1 LETTPFHTG
10 QVALVDKSHDIQ
22 QQLRELFESQQ
33 LAVLATHRSG
43 QPYTSLVAFYAT
55 EDLKHLFFVTPRTT
69 RKFENLKAD
78 CRVSLLVNSST
89 NQTADFHRAVSVTVV
104 GTASEVVDTDRQP
117 ILERYLKKHAH
128 LEDFVR
134 SPSCALVRVSAKS
147 YYMVQ
152 NFQHVLELHIN
163 Q

>member
-1 LETTPFHTG
+1 MDKT
-10 QVALVDKSHDIQ
+10 QALH
-22 QQLRELFESQQ
+22 QQLRSLFESQN

-55 EDLKHLFFVTPRTT
+55 EDLKNLFFVTPKTT

-78 CRVSLLVNSST
+78 SRVSILVNSST
-89 NQTADFHRAVSVTVV
+89 NQVGDFHRAVSVTVIGEATEIV
-104 GTASEVVDTDRQP
+104 GSERQP
-117 ILERYLKKHAH
+117 ILERYLKKHPH

-147 YYMVQ
+147 YFMVQ
-152 NFQHVLELHIN
+152 KFQNVMELHLN

>member
-1 LETTPFHTG
+1 MN
-10 QVALVDKSHDIQ
+10 KSHDIQ
-22 QQLRELFESQQ
+22 QRLRELFESQQ

-43 QPYTSLVAFYAT
+43 QPYASLVAFYAT
-55 EDLKHLFFVTPRTT
+55 EDLKHIFFVTPRTT

-78 CRVSLLVNSST
+78 SRVSILVNSSS
-89 NQTADFHRAVSVTVV
+89 NQTDDFHRAVSVTVV
-104 GTASEVVDTDRQP
+104 GNASEVVGTERQP
-117 ILERYLKKHAH
+117 ILQRYLTRHPH

-147 YYMVQ
+147 YFMVQ
-152 NFQHVLELHIN
+152 NFQNVLELHFS

>member
-1 LETTPFHTG
+1 MNR
-10 QVALVDKSHDIQ
+10 SHKIQ
-22 QQLRELFESQQ
+22 QRLRELFESQQ

-43 QPYTSLVAFYAT
+43 QPYANLVAFYAT

-69 RKFENLKAD
+69 RKFENLIAD
-78 CRVSLLVNSST
+78 SRVSLLVNSST

-104 GTASEVVDTDRQP
+104 GNASEVVGTERQP
-117 ILERYLKKHAH
+117 ILERYLQKHPH
-128 LEDFVR
+128 LEDFVH

-147 YYMVQ
+147 YFMVQ
-152 NFQHVLELHIN
+152 NFQHVLELHLN

>member
-1 LETTPFHTG
+1 M
-10 QVALVDKSHDIQ
+10 DKSHDIQ
-22 QQLRELFESQQ
+22 QRLRELFESQQ

-43 QPYTSLVAFYAT
+43 QPYASLVAFYAT

-78 CRVSLLVNSST
+78 SRVSLLVNSST
-89 NQTADFHRAVSVTVV
+89 NQTLDFHRAVSVTVV
-104 GTASEVVDTDRQP
+104 GNATEVDSVERQP
-117 ILERYLKKHAH
+117 ILEQYLKKHPH

-134 SPSCALVRVSAKS
+134 SPSCALVRVSATS
-147 YYMVQ
+147 YFMVQ
-152 NFQHVLELHIN
+152 NFQNVLELHFS